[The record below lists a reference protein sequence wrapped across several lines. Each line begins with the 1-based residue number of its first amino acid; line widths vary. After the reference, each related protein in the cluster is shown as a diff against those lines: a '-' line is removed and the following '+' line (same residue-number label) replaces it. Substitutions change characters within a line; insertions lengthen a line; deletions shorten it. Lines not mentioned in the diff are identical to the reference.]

1 MDVWRGSDYMVVL
14 VKWNFNLFVNEGKP
28 LTLGDRIDG
37 ITAYD
42 KLSIKVPSETG
53 GSPTGLTIDL
63 QPSDV
68 DKIVLL
74 CIKSDHYP
82 KSGTPER
89 LYYTLEKVAGAKE
102 NDMNGPHVLLGN
114 TLVKL
119 LGDDLT
125 QLKFVNTTGADA
137 NVDIVVGRK
146 A

>member
-1 MDVWRGSDYMVVL
+1 MVVL
-14 VKWNFNLFVNEGKP
+14 VKWNFNLFVNDAKP
-28 LTLGDRIDG
+28 LTLGDTIDG

-42 KLSIKVPSETG
+42 KLSIRVPAETA
-53 GSPTGLTIDL
+53 GSPTGLTVDL

-68 DKIVLL
+68 ADITLL
-74 CIKSDHYP
+74 CITSDHYP
-82 KSGTPER
+82 SAGAPER
-89 LYYTLEKVAGAKE
+89 LYYLLSNVADAKD
-102 NDMNGPHVLLGN
+102 NDMNGPHVLIGN

-137 NVDIVVGRK
+137 LIEIVVGRK